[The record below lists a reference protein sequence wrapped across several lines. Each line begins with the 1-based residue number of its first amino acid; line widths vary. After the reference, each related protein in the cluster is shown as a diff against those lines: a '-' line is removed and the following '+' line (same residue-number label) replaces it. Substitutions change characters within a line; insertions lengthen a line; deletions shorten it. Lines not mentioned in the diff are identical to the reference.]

1 MLHTVAKLHSAILLA
16 VVRPK
21 ATSGTFGHVTTDNEI
36 TNQILVVSADL
47 CRRWKARGSR
57 RCPVRITESMAH
69 RAGYSVVTQCAIA
82 LA

>member
-36 TNQILVVSADL
+36 TNQILVVSAEYV
-47 CRRWKARGSR
+47 S
-57 RCPVRITESMAH
+57 PVKST
-69 RAGYSVVTQCAIA
+69 GK
-82 LA
+82 